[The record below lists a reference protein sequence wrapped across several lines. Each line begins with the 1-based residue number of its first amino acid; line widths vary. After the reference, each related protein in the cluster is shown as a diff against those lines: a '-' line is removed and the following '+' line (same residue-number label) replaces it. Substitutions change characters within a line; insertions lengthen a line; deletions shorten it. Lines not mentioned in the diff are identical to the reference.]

1 MNSQLK
7 NRKMVKNILTTL
19 AGFYKTEGLKGLAG
33 ILGVPESRVYGWV
46 RNGKIADTG
55 VILAKTPDINVN
67 WLKTGE
73 GPMLKQEQQ
82 RSRLRKTHE
91 IYVPGDAEE
100 DERSEQPSSSDML
113 IMTAKVLESN
123 TVYRSALAS
132 NIRAF
137 FQAVQGE
144 AEMSDM
150 REKMDQL
157 MSDMAEMKDLIRSL
171 SKPEPPE
178 KKQAGNYR

>member
-1 MNSQLK
+1 MQEK
-7 NRKMVKNILTTL
+7 NQKIVKNILLSL
-19 AGFYKTEGLKGLAG
+19 AEYVKVKGINGVADY
-33 ILGVPESRVYGWV
+33 LGENRTRLYAWIKNNNIP
-46 RNGKIADTG
+46 DTG
-55 VILAKTPDINVN
+55 IILAKHPEISVD
-67 WLKTGE
+67 WLRTGK

-82 RSRLRKTHE
+82 KSRLRKTHE
-91 IYVPGDAEE
+91 IYMPGDAEE
-100 DERSEQPSSSDML
+100 DERSEHPSSSDML

-144 AEMSDM
+144 EEMNDM

-157 MSDMAEMKDLIRSL
+157 MSDMAEMKELMKTMAKL
-171 SKPEPPE
+171 ETAE
-178 KKQAGNYR
+178 KKEAGNDH